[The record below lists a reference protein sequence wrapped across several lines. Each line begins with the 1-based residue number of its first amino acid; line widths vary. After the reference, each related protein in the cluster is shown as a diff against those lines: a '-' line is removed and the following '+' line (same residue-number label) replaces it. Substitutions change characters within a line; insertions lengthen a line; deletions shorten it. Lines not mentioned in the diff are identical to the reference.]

1 MARRQSSRPQPTT
14 HPAPTPA
21 PADLRER
28 ILADFTALKVPRTA
42 EQFDAVLA
50 SAQREGLSHQQ
61 FLHRLIAE
69 QADRRRERRIAHR
82 IREARFRERKPLG
95 AFDREFNR
103 QAIDR
108 TQIEELASG
117 AFVER
122 QDNLVFVGQSGVGKS
137 FLIQAIAEA
146 ACVLGYSVRYTTSAD
161 LLIDL
166 TASLADQTLPERIR
180 YYARFDLLVID
191 EFGFEKIERS
201 NSPQAANLLY
211 KIIDARTRQRST
223 ALVTNIDFEA
233 WGDYLGDAPLAMAFL
248 DRVVD
253 GAIILKIN
261 GKSYRAH
268 RASSPKPASNS
279 KR

>member
-1 MARRQSSRPQPTT
+1 MARRRQTT
-14 HPAPTPA
+14 PTP
-21 PADLRER
+21 PDLRER
-28 ILADFTALKVPRTA
+28 ILADFAALKVPLTA

-50 SAQREGLSHQQ
+50 AAQREGLSHQQ

-69 QADRRRERRIAHR
+69 LADRRRERSIAHR
-82 IREARFRERKPLG
+82 IREARFRERQPLS
-95 AFDREFNR
+95 AFDWEFNR
-103 QAIDR
+103 SAIDR
-108 TQIEELASG
+108 PQIEELASG
-117 AFVER
+117 AFIER

-137 FLIQAIAEA
+137 FLIQAIGEA

-166 TASLADQTLPERIR
+166 TASLADQTLPERVR
-180 YYARFDLLVID
+180 YYARFQLLIID

-201 NSPQAANLLY
+201 SSPQAANLLY
-211 KIIDARTRQRST
+211 KVIDARNRQRST

-233 WGDYLGDAPLAMAFL
+233 WGDYLGDPPLAMAFL

-253 GAIILKIN
+253 GAIIVKIK

-268 RASSPKPASNS
+268 RASATKAGSSS

>member
-1 MARRQSSRPQPTT
+1 MARRRQTT
-14 HPAPTPA
+14 PTP
-21 PADLRER
+21 PDLRER
-28 ILADFTALKVPRTA
+28 ILADFAALKVPLTA
-42 EQFDAVLA
+42 GQFDAVLA
-50 SAQREGLSHQQ
+50 AAQREGLSHQQ

-69 QADRRRERRIAHR
+69 LADRRRERSIAHR
-82 IREARFRERKPLG
+82 IREARFRERQPLS
-95 AFDREFNR
+95 A
-103 QAIDR
+103 
-108 TQIEELASG
+108 IEELASG
-117 AFVER
+117 AFIER

-137 FLIQAIAEA
+137 FLIQAIGEA

-166 TASLADQTLPERIR
+166 TASLADQTLPERVR
-180 YYARFDLLVID
+180 YYARFQLLIID

-201 NSPQAANLLY
+201 SSPQAANLLY
-211 KIIDARTRQRST
+211 KVIDARNRQRST

-233 WGDYLGDAPLAMAFL
+233 WGDYLGDPPLAMAFL

-253 GAIILKIN
+253 GAIIVKIK

-268 RASSPKPASNS
+268 RASATKAGSSS